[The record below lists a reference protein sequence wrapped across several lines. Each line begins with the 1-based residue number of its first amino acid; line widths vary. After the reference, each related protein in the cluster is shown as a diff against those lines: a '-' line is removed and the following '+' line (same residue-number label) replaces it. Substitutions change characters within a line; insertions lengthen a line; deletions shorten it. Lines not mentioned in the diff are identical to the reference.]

1 MLLVQQNPYNKDP
14 NPRVLNSYQTEYN
27 DTGVDVNSRWLVEWN
42 GLCQGHL
49 TTDLN
54 NAGLKEATAWLQ
66 CEEGDLVVEC
76 ERCLQRCREG
86 VDARSPVQTR
96 HVPHHPPSRPIS
108 RSDRGEDD
116 ASPPGSS
123 WQPRPVLRSRRGRS
137 VYCCGKDRERQDEL
151 GGEQDRA
158 RMVRLR
164 QEEWHRED
172 QSERVGTARSNASI
186 QAARPKPPERF
197 H

>member
-54 NAGLKEATAWLQ
+54 NAGLKEATAWIQ

-76 ERCLQRCREG
+76 EPCFGRSGG
-86 VDARSPVQTR
+86 VLTTDPPYKPDTFHIIPRPDRFPGAIEEKTTHHHPVQAGNHGLSYEADEVARCIAAGETESDKMSWAE
-96 HVPHHPPSRPIS
+96 SRIVQGWFDYV
-108 RSDRGEDD
+108 RKNGIEKTK
-116 ASPPGSS
+116 ASG
-123 WQPRPVLRSRRGRS
+123 
-137 VYCCGKDRERQDEL
+137 
-151 GGEQDRA
+151 
-158 RMVRLR
+158 
-164 QEEWHRED
+164 
-172 QSERVGTARSNASI
+172 
-186 QAARPKPPERF
+186 
-197 H
+197 